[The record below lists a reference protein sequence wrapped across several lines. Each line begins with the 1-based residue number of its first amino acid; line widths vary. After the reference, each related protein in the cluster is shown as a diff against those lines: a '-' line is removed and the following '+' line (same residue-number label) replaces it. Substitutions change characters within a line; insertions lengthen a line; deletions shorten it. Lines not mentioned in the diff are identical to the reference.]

1 MLTSVVVV
9 NSNLHQHSIVLNLR
23 LTQRRAVVG
32 SDDQLSRN
40 KQTYKLFYKNKPR
53 LKFKQFINYNRAKLK
68 ASR

>member
-9 NSNLHQHSIVLNLR
+9 NSNLRQHSIVLNLR

-32 SDDQLSRN
+32 NDDQLPCN
-40 KQTYKLFYKNKPR
+40 KQTYKLFYKKKKS
-53 LKFKQFINYNRAKLK
+53 KFKQFINYNIAKLK

>member
-9 NSNLHQHSIVLNLR
+9 NSNLRQHSIVLNLR

-32 SDDQLSRN
+32 NDDQLPCN
-40 KQTYKLFYKNKPR
+40 KQTYKLSYKHKPKS
-53 LKFKQFINYNRAKLK
+53 KFKQFINYNRAKLK